1 MTNTLK
7 SIILSSALLIGISS
21 NAQADASKCT
31 SSDCKSI
38 AQAVYF
44 EARGEGHQGMVAVA
58 NVIKNRT
65 KERKLSASQV
75 VAQKGQFSYRTRG
88 SLAMPDKKSYAAACS
103 VAHKVMSGAIGDNT
117 HGATYFRTV
126 SSGTWGRQFKQT
138 TRIGSHAFFKQTK

>member
-7 SIILSSALLIGISS
+7 SIILSSALILGIST

-38 AQAVYF
+38 AQAIYF

-58 NVIKNRT
+58 NVIMNRS
-65 KERKLSASQV
+65 KERKISASKV

-88 SLAMPDKKSYAAACS
+88 SLATPDSKSYAAACS

-117 HGATYFRTV
+117 HGATYFRTAA
-126 SSGTWGRQFKQT
+126 SGTWGRNFKQT
-138 TRIGSHAFFKQTK
+138 TKIGNHAFFRKMK